1 MAARTTE
8 FFTTLLR
15 VALVSMLF
23 VAPVAGFAANH
34 AGSEKASLKGAGF
47 VLYVSLQRNR

>member
-1 MAARTTE
+1 MLAHTTE
-8 FFTTLLR
+8 FFTTMFR
-15 VALVSMLF
+15 IVLVSMIF

-34 AGSEKASLKGAGF
+34 AGSEKAGLKGAGF

>member
-1 MAARTTE
+1 MFAQTTE
-8 FFTTLLR
+8 IFTTTMR
-15 VALVSMLF
+15 VALVSLLF

-34 AGSEKASLKGAGF
+34 AGSEKAGLKGAGF